1 MPPFQYDRQRENI
14 SRVLSEKKI
23 SEARLGA
30 SRAGSFCQAARV
42 RFRVRNWDGNF
53 YSFLFFSTLYQSIW
67 DPILCTSGNRHVLHP
82 TDTSWVN
89 KFVRKFMLS
98 GPRSFFSIKILM
110 QETLKS
116 NQKHS
121 LDLVW
126 DFSRMFGVSYMQN
139 KFSGRAWGGG
149 GGLCRFFPKKYNFIK
164 RCRSIAYVKK
174 GIPQFIWVA

>member
-1 MPPFQYDRQRENI
+1 MLAGPAVFVRQ
-14 SRVLSEKKI
+14 
-23 SEARLGA
+23 LGFD
-30 SRAGSFCQAARV
+30 SGSGTGM
-42 RFRVRNWDGNF
+42 GNF

-121 LDLVW
+121 LDLV
-126 DFSRMFGVSYMQN
+126 
-139 KFSGRAWGGG
+139 
-149 GGLCRFFPKKYNFIK
+149 
-164 RCRSIAYVKK
+164 
-174 GIPQFIWVA
+174 